1 MREKVS
7 YSNQK
12 KFFIRTNSIYEKDR
26 FYCQIV
32 TFEMEVSLRYYLDFI
47 MSGKV
52 DSTSKRF

>member
-26 FYCQIV
+26 SYYQIV